1 MKKISVFLLG
11 ALIIGVA
18 SAFTTASK
26 AVPQTA
32 YGFDPID
39 GWVQVE
45 SSDIGVTFDCNSGSN
60 YCLYDQPNGTPLPGE
75 TQTKLFELIR

>member
-18 SAFTTASK
+18 SAFTTAPK

-32 YGFDPID
+32 YGFD
-39 GWVQVE
+39 GTTWYEVE
-45 SSDIGVTFDCNSGSN
+45 TSQRGLNFECIQGNS
-60 YCLYDQPNGTPLPGE
+60 YCLYDQPNGTPLPLQSQNE
-75 TQTKLFELIR
+75 QFVKLP

>member
-18 SAFTTASK
+18 SAFTTAPK
-26 AVPQTA
+26 AVPQIA
-32 YGFDPID
+32 YGNDPVV

-45 SSDIGVTFDCNSGSN
+45 TSDIGITFNCEVGSD
-60 YCLYDQPNGTPLPGE
+60 YCLYDQPNGTPLPGQ
-75 TQTKLFELIR
+75 TQDKQFRLAR